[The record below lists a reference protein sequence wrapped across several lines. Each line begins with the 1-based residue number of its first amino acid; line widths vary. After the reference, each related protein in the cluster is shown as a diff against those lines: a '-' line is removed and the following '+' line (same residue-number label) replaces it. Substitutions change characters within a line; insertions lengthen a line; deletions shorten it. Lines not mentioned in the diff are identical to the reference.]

1 MDEARSRGL
10 TSQQM
15 TAALPPLSDDFMR
28 EFYAA
33 VMAPPEPDLPALSPP
48 PQPAL
53 PRPDILAELE
63 QRVRQ
68 AQVQPPPSEPAQP
81 VASTSTASAASTV
94 IDGRAQLVGVLDSL
108 EPIVREA
115 EAVSSGRPVSVANV
129 ATLDEWLALAAQ
141 ASEVGRSRDVVRI
154 LRLMQARPSVH
165 RHP

>member
-1 MDEARSRGL
+1 MSRSWETL

-33 VMAPPEPDLPALSPP
+33 VMAPPEPDLPALSSSPP
-48 PQPAL
+48 PAL

-68 AQVQPPPSEPAQP
+68 TQLEAPSSEP
-81 VASTSTASAASTV
+81 VASTSTAPVASPAIV
-94 IDGRAQLVGVLDSL
+94 ERAKLLEVLDSL
-108 EPIVREA
+108 EPIVGEA
-115 EAVSSGRPVSVANV
+115 EAVSSQRPVTVANV

-141 ASEVGRSRDVVRI
+141 ASAIGQIGDVVRV
-154 LRLMQARPSVH
+154 LRLMQVRRTRLRH
-165 RHP
+165 R